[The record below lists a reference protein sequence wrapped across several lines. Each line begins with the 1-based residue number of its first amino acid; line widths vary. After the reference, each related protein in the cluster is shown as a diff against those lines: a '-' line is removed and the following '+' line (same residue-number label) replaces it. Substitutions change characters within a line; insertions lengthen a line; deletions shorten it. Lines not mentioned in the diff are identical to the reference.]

1 MKRSFKFYCERWKGR
16 DGKREVPVS
25 ASFCS
30 DWPSSAPSSLLSVS
44 ELWISL
50 TSEST
55 SCCAKAFNS
64 EEVPKSN
71 KSRKG
76 LVVCSNLVE
85 KYLFQQLNI
94 VLHKKSCFKVGH
106 RPKWSNKSNISFG
119 RCVKWG
125 DLMSWK
131 LKYRG
136 GKKKHIWQQWIP
148 TQDVAHPR
156 RNIYLVCNP
165 LDVGSQHWI
174 PTHWCDICYAANQS

>member
-25 ASFCS
+25 GCFCS
-30 DWPSSAPSSLLSVS
+30 DWPSSAPSSSLSVS
-44 ELWISL
+44 ELFISW

-55 SCCAKAFNS
+55 SRCAKAFNS

-94 VLHKKSCFKVGH
+94 VVHKNSSFPVGN
-106 RPKWSNKSNISFG
+106 RPKGRSKSNKTFG

-125 DLMSWK
+125 DILSWK
-131 LKYRG
+131 LFKVE
-136 GKKKHIWQQWIP
+136 GKKRKKVCSSGCGLKTLH
-148 TQDVAHPR
+148 TQEE
-156 RNIYLVCNP
+156 IF
-165 LDVGSQHWI
+165 
-174 PTHWCDICYAANQS
+174 